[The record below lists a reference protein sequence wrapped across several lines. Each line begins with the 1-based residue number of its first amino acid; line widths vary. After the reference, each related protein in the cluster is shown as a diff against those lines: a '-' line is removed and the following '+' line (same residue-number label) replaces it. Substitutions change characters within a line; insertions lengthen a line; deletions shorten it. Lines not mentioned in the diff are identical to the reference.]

1 MYIGIFLFSVSAW
14 VFPGVSILHVEKTK
28 EVEVYWGI
36 SYPPANHA
44 GEVPEVKGWG
54 FEYLLY
60 CCCSRD
66 CLGDYF
72 GGYV

>member
-1 MYIGIFLFSVSAW
+1 MFSVSAW
-14 VFPGVSILHVEKTK
+14 VFPGVSILYVEKMK
-28 EVEVYWGI
+28 EVEVCWGVP
-36 SYPPANHA
+36 YPPANRA
-44 GEVPEVKGWG
+44 GEVQKGKG
-54 FEYLLY
+54 AGGGLESLLY